1 MDFHVAVFT
10 GIVEIAVRFVEEFV
24 AHWYTDSRH
33 HVEAWGVLGIPGCAC
48 VTTSGCDPNLR
59 NQPWSHGL
67 TLLRSAAVSEP
78 HWVLTY
84 DFLNL
89 SDRMVQHLLKSYHKV
104 HRVEVINIMMSV
116 PREASAAWDH
126 EPYVLVDVQLV
137 VRGPEVTRA
146 TMLVLCQ
153 IGTDMLTR
161 KISVKSH
168 VLATHLIVLQ
178 RYNKSIA

>member
-33 HVEAWGVLGIPGCAC
+33 HVEAWGVLGIPGCAY
-48 VTTSGCDPNLR
+48 VTTPGRDPHLR
-59 NQPWSHGL
+59 NQSWCHGL
-67 TLLRSAAVSEP
+67 TLLWSVAVAEA

-89 SDRMVQHLLKSYHKV
+89 SDSMVQHLLKGNHKV
-104 HRVEVINIMMSV
+104 HRVEMIDIMVPV

-146 TMLVLCQ
+146 TMFVMRQ
-153 IGTDMLTR
+153 IGTDMLAR
-161 KISVKSH
+161 KISVKGH
-168 VLATHLIVLQ
+168 VFATHLIVLQ
-178 RYNKSIA
+178 

>member
-1 MDFHVAVFT
+1 MDFHVAVLASV
-10 GIVEIAVRFVEEFV
+10 VEVAVRFVEEFV

-33 HVEAWGVLGIPGCAC
+33 YVEAWGVLGIPGCAY

-59 NQPWSHGL
+59 NQSWSHGL
-67 TLLRSAAVSEP
+67 ALLWGAAVAEA

-89 SDRMVQHLLKSYHKV
+89 SDSMVQHLLKSNHKV
-104 HRVEVINIMMSV
+104 YRVEVIDIMVSV

-137 VRGPEVTRA
+137 IRGPEVTRA
-146 TMLVLCQ
+146 TMLVLRQ
-153 IGTDMLTR
+153 IGTDMLAR
-161 KISVKSH
+161 KVSVKGH

-178 RYNKSIA
+178 